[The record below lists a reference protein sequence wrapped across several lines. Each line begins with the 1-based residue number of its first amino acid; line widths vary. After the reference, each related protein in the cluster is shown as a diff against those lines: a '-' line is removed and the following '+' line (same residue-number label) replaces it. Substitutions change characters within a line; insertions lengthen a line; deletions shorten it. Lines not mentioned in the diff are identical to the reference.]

1 MKSSFYLKYALKQ
14 GAVAFALVAVIILIF
29 GPISAF
35 FLKEYTAVCLVIVGA
50 LLLLM
55 LVPLF
60 AAASLE
66 RRHGLLH
73 PQPVDDAWRKRL
85 FDNVSAIGT
94 GVLLFALNLCSA
106 TLAFVESDTFRGV
119 LYLLLAAAFTILLF
133 GRGVRGLRK
142 LMKA

>member
-29 GPISAF
+29 GPISVL

-55 LVPLF
+55 LVPMF

-85 FDNVSAIGT
+85 FDNASAIGT

-106 TLAFVESDTFRGV
+106 TLAPSSASASMRSRDKTES
-119 LYLLLAAAFTILLF
+119 LSYAA
-133 GRGVRGLRK
+133 RQRDSSPQ
-142 LMKA
+142 